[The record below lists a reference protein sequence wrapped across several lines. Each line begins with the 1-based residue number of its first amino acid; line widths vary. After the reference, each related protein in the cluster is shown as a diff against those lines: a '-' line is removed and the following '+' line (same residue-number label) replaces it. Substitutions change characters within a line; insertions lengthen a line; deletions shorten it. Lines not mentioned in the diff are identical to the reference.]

1 MLGVIGSDYMIPDA
15 NYWMGWNTGKCNA
28 NDSLRQISIKLK
40 ECEGIREVHAID
52 GMIMI
57 TQYDV
62 EWRKDIFD
70 GFDFYDISQSLE
82 FKNMDTRLVY
92 HIRNMHGVI
101 MFADTANYQNMIC
114 IEKNSAESIV
124 NMDIGIGLIRKMRRG
139 EFKMQKLRRCY
150 QR

>member
-1 MLGVIGSDYMIPDA
+1 
-15 NYWMGWNTGKCNA
+15 
-28 NDSLRQISIKLK
+28 
-40 ECEGIREVHAID
+40 
-52 GMIMI
+52 
-57 TQYDV
+57 
-62 EWRKDIFD
+62 
-70 GFDFYDISQSLE
+70 
-82 FKNMDTRLVY
+82 MDTRLVY